1 MGQPRMLLCFDD
13 DDVDDDSDDDCDDD
27 MDDGETFALSD
38 KADQGCRSAS
48 PSARCS
54 RQSWTEIKT
63 IKNVTPTAIS
73 MVVLSSYDN

>member
-13 DDVDDDSDDDCDDD
+13 DDDDDDNSDDD

-38 KADQGCRSAS
+38 KADPGCRSAS

-73 MVVLSSYDN
+73 MMVSC

>member
-1 MGQPRMLLCFDD
+1 MGQRSMLLCFDD
-13 DDVDDDSDDDCDDD
+13 DDVDHDSDDDSDDD

-38 KADQGCRSAS
+38 KAAQGCRSAS

-63 IKNVTPTAIS
+63 I
-73 MVVLSSYDN
+73 